1 MHMCEIQLA
10 QVRIIGA
17 LKRIIGEVYGNKRI
31 EWVDMHVSII
41 YQGLP
46 NSLWHIH
53 VGKCSCSPEVKPEFT
68 VLFCKVMEG
77 MQMYSYCP

>member
-17 LKRIIGEVYGNKRI
+17 LKRRISEVYGNKRI

-41 YQGLP
+41 YQGL
-46 NSLWHIH
+46 WHI
-53 VGKCSCSPEVKPEFT
+53 GKCSCYNNVIAALK
-68 VLFCKVMEG
+68 
-77 MQMYSYCP
+77 